1 MRVKRTKHEACAS
14 SKTNPRWQTVD
25 IDVEVPLMFKLES
38 GKLEDFD
45 VKTLKTRFD
54 VDTLRRVDPFMY
66 YSIFKFDLE
75 DDCISSLL
83 QRNSACNGLDSTITV
98 SRRSRL
104 SVERDAVTEMIAFM
118 SELDG
123 VKSWI
128 D

>member
-14 SKTNPRWQTVD
+14 SKTNPSCQRGD
-25 IDVEVPLMFKLES
+25 IDVEVPLMIKLEP
-38 GKLEDFD
+38 GKLEDFN

-66 YSIFKFDLE
+66 YSIFKFDHE

-83 QRNSACNGLDSTITV
+83 QRNSACNGLDLTITV